1 MGFDCIVVYSLVE
14 NRSTS
19 SDRTLVKDIHYGHLC
34 EKLRPCAAKWEDIAM
49 YLGFKAHE
57 IASIRADPSK
67 QMNAPASFMDYT
79 IDMWS
84 HWAPSDSRGST
95 GYSSLEGL
103 KTALDKAGF
112 PDIAQRL
119 TLQ

>member
-1 MGFDCIVVYSLVE
+1 MYCCVCPRIE
-14 NRSTS
+14 NRSIS
-19 SDRTLVKDIHYGHLC
+19 SDRTFVKDIHLC
-34 EKLRPCAAKWEDIAM
+34 EQLHPCAAKWEDIAK

-79 IDMWS
+79 IDRWS
-84 HWAPSDSRGST
+84 HWAPGDSRGST

-112 PDIAQRL
+112 TDIAQRL